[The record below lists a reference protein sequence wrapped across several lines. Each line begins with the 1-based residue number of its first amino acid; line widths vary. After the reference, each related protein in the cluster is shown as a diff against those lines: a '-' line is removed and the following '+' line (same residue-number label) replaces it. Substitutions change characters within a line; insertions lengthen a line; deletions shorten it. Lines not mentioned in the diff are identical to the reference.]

1 MQFSNFSIFIFFLIM
16 KKKNSDLPITIIVCT
31 LNEEKNILNCI
42 DTIIKNNIDELII
55 IDGNS
60 TDNTIN
66 LINNLQNHKIK
77 IFKLNYGNLI
87 EQRFIGAHKSKNE
100 LIGFVDADDRLEPD
114 CFQKLKDELANYKA
128 SSVTAETVSFEKS
141 NFWQKNWGKFTQ
153 LRKGVKYTNMTG
165 RPCLMKKNS
174 LLSIDLDKQF
184 SFASEDTYI
193 SIELEKKG
201 YVQLQG
207 TGITRRIFPNNF
219 NEIKKKLVIYGKG
232 YRQIV
237 DKYPEKKKNIYKHI
251 FFKILIQNNFKFL
264 TRFDL
269 SAVLFN
275 LIYFYFCF
283 LGFYNLKK

>member
-1 MQFSNFSIFIFFLIM
+1 M
-16 KKKNSDLPITIIVCT
+16 KKKNNTLPITVIICT
-31 LNEEKNILNCI
+31 LNEEKNILSCI
-42 DTIIKNNIDELII
+42 DTVIKNNIDEIII

-60 TDNTIN
+60 KDNTIN
-66 LINNLQNHKIK
+66 LINSLQNDKIK

-87 EQRFIGAHKSKNE
+87 EQRFMGAYKSKNE

-114 CFQKLKDELANYKA
+114 CFQKLKDELINYKA
-128 SSVTAETVSFEKS
+128 SSVTAELDSFEKS

-153 LRKGVKYTNMTG
+153 LRKGVKYTVMTG

-174 LLSIDLDKQF
+174 LLSIDFDKRF
-184 SFASEDTYI
+184 SFASEDTHI

-207 TGITRRIFPNNF
+207 TGISRRVFPNNF
-219 NEIKKKLVIYGKG
+219 NEIKKKLIIYGKG
-232 YRQIV
+232 YRQII

-251 FFKILIQNNFKFL
+251 FFEILIKNNLKFL
-264 TRFDL
+264 IRFDL

-283 LGFYNLKK
+283 VGFYNLKK

>member
-1 MQFSNFSIFIFFLIM
+1 MQFSNFFIFIFFLIM

-128 SSVTAETVSFEKS
+128 SSVTAEMVSFEKS
-141 NFWQKNWGKFTQ
+141 NFWQKN
-153 LRKGVKYTNMTG
+153 
-165 RPCLMKKNS
+165 
-174 LLSIDLDKQF
+174 
-184 SFASEDTYI
+184 
-193 SIELEKKG
+193 
-201 YVQLQG
+201 
-207 TGITRRIFPNNF
+207 
-219 NEIKKKLVIYGKG
+219 
-232 YRQIV
+232 
-237 DKYPEKKKNIYKHI
+237 
-251 FFKILIQNNFKFL
+251 
-264 TRFDL
+264 
-269 SAVLFN
+269 
-275 LIYFYFCF
+275 
-283 LGFYNLKK
+283 